1 MKRILALCLSAAFL
15 VLSLASCGFDPEDR
29 GAILPVYLGSAVPNL
44 DPSAMIYDKDVYK
57 YTTLLFEGLTVVD
70 ADGKVTAG
78 LAESWKTDFN
88 EDRGEYFIE
97 FTLRDTRWNDGRALL
112 ADHFVYAWKRL
123 VSPATQSDAACLLY
137 DVKNAAKV
145 KSGEMTPDSLGVSAP
160 DRYTLRVELEK
171 AIDIDLFL
179 ETVASPS
186 LVPLR
191 YDVVSDYPDTWA
203 TATENFLSCGQFSLT
218 AMDKN
223 EYILDK
229 STNYLLSNDPKVK
242 ENPNTYVKPAKLFN
256 DYSISTIA
264 TWNKLFENQ
273 VYYVD
278 VNTLPEGGE
287 SYTDRIQSDDLL
299 STATLFLNNS
309 TRLLS
314 NKNVRL
320 AMSRVIDRQALASL
334 FGYAATPATGFVSNG
349 VFDTKK
355 ASSFRANGGDLISTS
370 ADVAAAKSLLSG
382 IDLTQE
388 VTFHY
393 RAQYEAVAQMLK
405 AAWASI
411 GINVQMYPLTD
422 ALYKKTLTSQDF
434 DILLLDF
441 QGLTTSAYSY
451 LMPFATKFSGNY
463 IDVDGDYTNPH
474 MTRFNNEAYNALAD
488 RVHAATTKEERNSIL
503 HEMEQ
508 LLMEEMPIIPLA
520 FWKNCYMVSDQLKGL
535 TFTGFGTANFKNA
548 TFKDYLDD
556 NAAWLK
562 DREAIEAAREEEA
575 KKQAEEAEKTN
586 EGE

>member
-1 MKRILALCLSAAFL
+1 MKRILALCLSAAFI

-29 GAILPVYLGSAVPNL
+29 GAILPVYLGSSVPSL
-44 DPSAMIYDKDVYK
+44 DPSAMIYDKDVFK
-57 YTTLLFEGLTVVD
+57 YTSLLFEGLTVVD
-70 ADGKVTAG
+70 ADGKVSAG
-78 LAESWKTDFN
+78 LAESWKSDFN
-88 EDRGEYFIE
+88 EERGEYFIE
-97 FTLRDTRWNDGRALL
+97 FTLRDTRWSDGRALL

-123 VSPATQSDAACLLY
+123 LSPATQSDAACLLY

-171 AIDIDLFL
+171 VIDLDLFL

-191 YDVVSDYPDTWA
+191 YDVVSDFPDTWA
-203 TATENFLSCGQFSLT
+203 TTTENFLSCGPFSLT

-223 EYILDK
+223 EYMLDK

-242 ENPNTYVKPAKLFN
+242 QNPNTFVKPAKLFN

-278 VNTLPEGGE
+278 VNKLPEGGDA
-287 SYTDRIQSDDLL
+287 YAGRIQSDDLL

-309 TRLLS
+309 TRLLA

-320 AMSRVIDRQALASL
+320 AMSRVIDRQALAGL

-355 ASSFRANGGDLISTS
+355 ASSFRANGGDLISTA
-370 ADVAAAKSLLSG
+370 ADVAGAKNLLSG
-382 IDLTQE
+382 IDLSQE
-388 VTFHY
+388 ISFHY
-393 RAQYEAVAQMLK
+393 RAQYEDVAQMLK

-411 GINVQMYPLTD
+411 GINVRLLPLTD
-422 ALYKKTLTSQDF
+422 TLYKNLLKSQEF
-434 DILLLDF
+434 DILMLDF

-463 IDVDGDYTNPH
+463 IDVDGAFTNPH
-474 MTRFNNEAYNALAD
+474 MTRFDNEAYNTLAD
-488 RVHAATTKEERNSIL
+488 RVHAATTKEDRNSIL
-503 HEMEQ
+503 HEMEK
-508 LLMEEMPIIPLA
+508 LLLEEMPIIPLA

-556 NAAWLK
+556 NEAWLK
-562 DREAIEAAREEEA
+562 EREAIEAAR
-575 KKQAEEAEKTN
+575 AEEAEKQAAAEN
-586 EGE
+586 NDGE